1 MIRGMF
7 RGDEEARLLAEL
19 RASSHFRKYVD
30 MLRSIEAKATA
41 DLMYATPQDLPA
53 KQGYARAI
61 AELLVELTKTGA
73 SNG

>member
-7 RGDEEARLLAEL
+7 RSAEDSQLLAEL
-19 RASSHFRKYVD
+19 RASSQFRKYVD
-30 MLRSIEAKATA
+30 KLRSIEVKATA

-61 AELLVELTKTGA
+61 AELVSELTKTGA
-73 SNG
+73 

>member
-7 RGDEEARLLAEL
+7 RAVEDQQLLAEL
-19 RASSHFRKYVD
+19 RSSSHFRKYVD
-30 MLRSIEAKATA
+30 KLRSIEAKATA

-61 AELLVELTKTGA
+61 AELLVELNKTGD
-73 SNG
+73 